1 MRFLCFR
8 DHGPDL
14 PLSNDKKTV
23 AFYISSSIIAVY
35 GSEATSLPEFAQF
48 SSVAQLCPTLCDPMN
63 HSKPIYS
70 FLKIFSVNCKLIFIY
85 IYHDKAEY

>member
-63 HSKPIYS
+63 YNLSD
-70 FLKIFSVNCKLIFIY
+70 FSVHGILQARIL
-85 IYHDKAEY
+85 E